1 MKTIKILSLALLL
14 AAAGGLSSCSDYFET
29 ETKDVMDDDKYIG
42 TEDEMYKGFLGILNR
57 MQEAGDQA
65 IFLTDTRGNFLET
78 TPNAPVALQDIYNYE
93 ATDGNEYADPTC
105 YYAIIIA
112 CNDYFDKMADYHHNV
127 GGMSET
133 AEKHFV
139 PLLSSAIR
147 IKVWAYYMLGK
158 IYGQAYWFD
167 DPLRQKYPLSD
178 TNIFTKC
185 DMQQL
190 TNKCISLLDNG
201 IDVDGIHIDADKV
214 MNWYEWLD
222 PENQDQSAYVRWQYL
237 TPPFL
242 LLRAELVSWR
252 CNYESEEAAQ
262 GDWLWIRDN
271 LLQYMY
277 SLHMAEAGSNFPLP
291 GWDIST
297 SSSADMN
304 ALGYIYQTN
313 MILQA
318 DATGAYS
325 RIFSNEEVGNRY
337 QLVSGIMYDYSNHQR
352 NRLVQYFCPQY
363 PGDGFYLEP
372 SKYGQNLYPETDI
385 RSLTQK
391 MVMNT
396 LGGQV
401 ALTKYYYTYNFST
414 RQFGYIRDNIFEIE
428 PTIITFRGHDFHFLI
443 AEAENHL
450 GNWDQAR
457 TILNNGLMNRFVDQ
471 HLPADGSWS
480 HYYESWFAPRGGYG
494 DIGIAGAANGTRYN
508 LPTPDDKDYNLT
520 EEQRKQIYDWAL
532 ADEYQK
538 EYTAE
543 GKSYPYL
550 CKMAE
555 RWSHAGRGSDS
566 EARLQVAN
574 RIAPKYKTAAM
585 QQKVKNYLEGNGY
598 FIQWNL
604 KDADVEASSDASAE

>member
-1 MKTIKILSLALLL
+1 MKTIKILSLFALI
-14 AAAGGLSSCSDYFET
+14 AVAGVVSSCSDYFET
-29 ETKDVMDDDKYIG
+29 ETPDVMDDSKYIG

-93 ATDGNEYADPTC
+93 STDGNEYADPTC

-112 CNDYFDKMADYHHNV
+112 CNDYFDKMGEYHHNV

-133 AEKHFV
+133 AENHFV

-167 DPLRQKYPLSD
+167 DPLREKYPL
-178 TNIFTKC
+178 TNTDIFTHC

-190 TNKCISLLDNG
+190 TEKCISLLDNG
-201 IDVDGIHIDADKV
+201 ITVDGIHIAADEV

-222 PENQDQSAYVRWQYL
+222 AENQDQSAYVRWQYL
-237 TPPFL
+237 TPPYL

-262 GDWLWIRDN
+262 SDWLWIRDT
-271 LLQYMY
+271 LLRYMY
-277 SLHMAEAGSNFPLP
+277 SLHMAEVGSNFPLP
-291 GWDIST
+291 GWDISS
-297 SSSADMN
+297 SSSADLN

-313 MILQA
+313 MILQS
-318 DATGAYS
+318 DATGAYFRTFAS
-325 RIFSNEEVGNRY
+325 EEVGNRY
-337 QLVSGIMYDYSNHQR
+337 QLVSGIMYDYNNHQT
-352 NRLVQYFCPQY
+352 NRLVQYFCPEF
-363 PGDGFYLEP
+363 PGDGFYLKP
-372 SKYGQNLYPETDI
+372 SQHGLDLYPESDI
-385 RSLTQK
+385 RSLPQK
-391 MVMNT
+391 MVVNT
-396 LGGQV
+396 LGGQT
-401 ALTKYYYTYNFST
+401 ALTKYYYWYNFSS
-414 RQFGYIRDNIFEIE
+414 RQYEYIRDNIFEIE
-428 PTIITFRGHDFHFLI
+428 PVIITFRGHDFHFLI

-450 GNWDQAR
+450 GNWDQAY

-471 HLPADGSWS
+471 ILPADGSWS
-480 HYYESWFAPRGGYG
+480 QYYQSWFAPRGGYG
-494 DIGIAGAANGTRYN
+494 DIGIVGAANGTTYDLPRPDQEGYN
-508 LPTPDDKDYNLT
+508 LS
-520 EEQRKQIYDWAL
+520 EEQRKKIYDWAL
-532 ADEYQK
+532 ADEYEK

-555 RWSHAGRGSDS
+555 RWSHAGRGSVD
-566 EARLQVAN
+566 EARSEVAD
-574 RIAPKYKTAAM
+574 RIAPKYTSAAM
-585 QQKVKNYLEGNGY
+585 QQKVRSYLEGNGY
-598 FIQWNL
+598 FIDWNL
-604 KDADVEASSDASAE
+604 KDGSLSGSSAQ